1 MDCGKIPAQRLT
13 DSPTGAQPPGC
24 AHTPSPLRSCADV
37 AGHEAWEIATGGGDK
52 YPRMGGFSASKMGSC
67 WEVHHQHRG
76 LTIKNS
82 CLVFY
87 HQEFCGVE
95 ASKLAV

>member
-1 MDCGKIPAQRLT
+1 
-13 DSPTGAQPPGC
+13 
-24 AHTPSPLRSCADV
+24 
-37 AGHEAWEIATGGGDK
+37 
-52 YPRMGGFSASKMGSC
+52 MGGS
-67 WEVHHQHRG
+67 WEVNHQHRG